1 MFAARQLEEVV
12 YQRREPECELLFQ
25 VVADN
30 LETFLDRTRT
40 DEQELPAHV
49 EHELRRYTEC
59 GVLAHGFVR
68 LRCDDC
74 GKSRAVAFSCKG
86 RGFCPSCTGRRM
98 ADTSAR
104 LVDDVF
110 PRVPVRQWVISLPI
124 EIRYRLAHDG
134 ELLSFVL
141 AVFLRA
147 VRGWYRKQ
155 ARKAGHADTRCGCV
169 TFAQRFGSALNLNP
183 HFHTL
188 MLDGVYAYADG
199 DEAPL
204 FVPAPRLTD
213 DDVRQLVETVGARV
227 LRLLERRGVLDLD
240 NADPLAERSPLL
252 AGMTAASV
260 QGFVATGERAGRV
273 VRRVLSDPAAAVRT
287 SALCFA
293 SRGFSLHAATRI
305 DANDKAGLERLCRYV
320 ARPPL
325 AAGRLEQ
332 HSDDKLSFGL
342 KTPWDD
348 GTTHIVL
355 SPLEFLEK
363 LAALVPPPRVNLVR
377 YHGVLAP
384 NAKDRDKIVPAD
396 EKAVSAPASGA
407 ESDRP
412 ATRCY
417 RLSWSALLARIFS
430 IDACQCECGGRM
442 KIVAAITD
450 PASVRRY
457 LEGVGQPA
465 DPPSIAPARASPQ
478 LDFDW

>member
-1 MFAARQLEEVV
+1 VIDARTRGSET
-12 YQRREPECELLFQ
+12 P
-25 VVADN
+25 N
-30 LETFLDRTRT
+30 TFLW
-40 DEQELPAHV
+40 
-49 EHELRRYTEC
+49 
-59 GVLAHGFVR
+59 
-68 LRCDDC
+68 
-74 GKSRAVAFSCKG
+74 
-86 RGFCPSCTGRRM
+86 
-98 ADTSAR
+98 
-104 LVDDVF
+104 VF
-110 PRVPVRQWVISLPI
+110 SLPI
-124 EIRYRLAHDG
+124 ELRYRLAHDG
-134 ELLSFVL
+134 ELLSDVL

-155 ARKAGHADTRCGCV
+155 ARKAGHLDTRCGCV

-188 MLDGVYAYADG
+188 MLDGVYSYADG
-199 DEAPL
+199 DGAPL
-204 FVPAPRLTD
+204 FVPAPTLTD
-213 DDVRQLVETVGARV
+213 DDVRDLVETVATRV
-227 LRLLERRGVLDLD
+227 LRLLERRGILDGDEL
-240 NADPLAERSPLL
+240 DPLAEKSPML

-260 QGFVATGERAGRV
+260 QGLVATGERAGRI

-293 SRGFSLHAATRI
+293 SRGFSLHAAATRI
-305 DANDKAGLERLCRYV
+305 AADDKPGLERLCRYV

-332 HSDDKLSFGL
+332 CGDDKLSFAL

-355 SPLEFLEK
+355 SPLELLEK

-384 NAKDRDKIVPAD
+384 NAKDRDKIVPAG
-396 EKAVSAPASGA
+396 ENAVSVPASGT
-407 ESDRP
+407 ETDRP
-412 ATRCY
+412 STRCY
-417 RLSWSALLARIFS
+417 RLSWSALLARIFA

-442 KIVAAITD
+442 KIVAAVTD

-457 LEGVGQPA
+457 LKGVGLPA
-465 DPPSIAPARASPQ
+465 DPPLIAPARASPQ